1 MNNYIEQFYQFDKN
15 GKVVGIDDLAG
26 IVDYLLNGI
35 KIDGKKNKELPP
47 LCLRKISGRLQLI
60 DTKEENGKIVKFR
73 SFVTNAQIDN
83 KLNTILSW
91 AKESQIVALR
101 KKILLTLED
110 KDEREWIEKGFIRKD
125 IIAFKNNVIIQ
136 IKPDGKY
143 EVIEEKKA
151 DRLIPLNIIE
161 TNFNPKVDRTFFNET
176 MRQIFSDINGNF
188 YQDKLDCFQ
197 QFIGYCL
204 LPTSELQAS
213 LVLYG
218 EGSNG
223 KGVLDE
229 SIAKAFGRKNVSGEK
244 ISSLV
249 SNRFALANLLNKLIN
264 IESDGGEISINESST
279 LKSIISGDEV
289 SIEVKNEQGSG
300 QKVQLYARMLIC
312 TNHIPKILDDSAAW
326 DRRIVGITLLNKF
339 GVDPIFK
346 AKTLKNEFLESLI
359 MFAIE
364 GIKKLYDNGR
374 KFFKDPHFEQSL
386 ESLKE
391 QLQPIYKYCKENN
404 FFDCALGNI
413 DIKKLFM
420 KGVVYNDLYLDKYK
434 YWETFCQE
442 ENITEKYKYT
452 TFQNKVINFVKIQ
465 ITKNI
470 KKKQQEE
477 QELDAFADKML
488 ESRKNN
494 EDKEIEALLK
504 MKESLGD

>member
-1 MNNYIEQFYQFDKN
+1 MK
-15 GKVVGIDDLAG
+15 
-26 IVDYLLNGI
+26 
-35 KIDGKKNKELPP
+35 
-47 LCLRKISGRLQLI
+47 
-60 DTKEENGKIVKFR
+60 
-73 SFVTNAQIDN
+73 
-83 KLNTILSW
+83 
-91 AKESQIVALR
+91 
-101 KKILLTLED
+101 
-110 KDEREWIEKGFIRKD
+110 
-125 IIAFKNNVIIQ
+125 
-136 IKPDGKY
+136 
-143 EVIEEKKA
+143 
-151 DRLIPLNIIE
+151 
-161 TNFNPKVDRTFFNET
+161 
-176 MRQIFSDINGNF
+176 QIFSDINGNF
-188 YQDKLDCFQ
+188 YQNKLDCFQ

-326 DRRIVGITLLNKF
+326 DRRIVGITLMNKF

-374 KFFKDPHFEQSL
+374 KFFKDEHFEQSL

-391 QLQPIYKYCKENN
+391 QLQPIYKYCKEND
-404 FFDCALGNI
+404 FFDCALEKI

-434 YWETFCQE
+434 Y
-442 ENITEKYKYT
+442 
-452 TFQNKVINFVKIQ
+452 
-465 ITKNI
+465 
-470 KKKQQEE
+470 
-477 QELDAFADKML
+477 
-488 ESRKNN
+488 
-494 EDKEIEALLK
+494 
-504 MKESLGD
+504 